1 MAAEETLTMFDKF
14 RASADER
21 PEAIILG
28 VLNLIRTVPEYPL
41 KLEGLRTLRNYVG
54 GVGKEKRAE
63 AVVKYFNNGEK
74 LKEFSA
80 LFLNDAENIA
90 GLRILFQLV
99 ANALNQPISPQDGF
113 EEHFSAFAKEIF
125 ENCHDAKS
133 RNILSFCLLNLM
145 KKSENL
151 QSYLQF
157 LPTWLKISE
166 DSEESDFVLL
176 CLKHFLEHEPTAD
189 LEQEHK
195 EKAISLILELELA
208 ESLSE
213 RVVVS
218 LVNEFTFVT
227 DSILTTNLGDL
238 ACLRPRLT
246 TSLLS
251 IIVATSTTKHKL
263 KLQDMKSLLINTV
276 YLLRM
281 VHEAGKQ
288 GLEDFRPIG
297 KLSELSKLK
306 ESEVGLETNPTYG
319 FKVDLIRLLVNLTW
333 EHHENKTLV
342 GELEGVALI
351 LDCSQMDGKNPYI
364 TQWVVIAVR
373 ALCSDHDHNKSIL
386 LGLRQQ
392 GAADSTLLEELGIKL
407 APNSALGTQKS

>member
-1 MAAEETLTMFDKF
+1 MLAEETLTMFDKF

-80 LFLNDAENIA
+80 LFLNDPENIA

-133 RNILSFCLLNLM
+133 RNILSFCLFNLM

-306 ESEVGLETNPTYG
+306 ESEVGLENNPTYG

-364 TQWVVIAVR
+364 TQWVVMAVR
-373 ALCSDHDHNKSIL
+373 ALCSDHDHNQSIL

-407 APNSALGTQKS
+407 APNSALGSQKS